1 MKEKTQMA
9 NNLPQ
14 SFNLSREI
22 QYKKN
27 NEILPT
33 YEILEKNVKQ

>member
-22 QYKKN
+22 QYKKTMKYF
-27 NEILPT
+27 IPMRFL
-33 YEILEKNVKQ
+33 KKM

>member
-14 SFNLSREI
+14 SFNLCREI
-22 QYKKN
+22 QYKKKTMKYF
-27 NEILPT
+27 IPMRFLKK
-33 YEILEKNVKQ
+33 I